1 MKNKDMDIIQKN
13 VLESMQTQVEN
24 YIRGKIENNDWP
36 LDSKIPSERELS
48 EKMDIS
54 RTTVRNAIQALTNRG
69 LFERK
74 IGQGTFVRKQLS
86 RQENPRMD
94 HGTLGFVICKERS
107 QRKPLAS
114 EAFYFDVFTGVE
126 EETVKAGRHLLF
138 TYLDDNNS
146 DELNAFSG
154 FMDKIDGLVIEEAR
168 SPELIDRLRERNLP
182 VVLIGPTSI
191 NRAVDMVTMDL
202 AGGVRTAVQALIDA
216 GHRRIGMIN
225 GPLHLESA
233 RIRYLAWQEAMK
245 KAGLDADDDFAD
257 DSEGWTPESGFQA
270 TQRLIARCPDL
281 TALVC
286 ANDLL
291 AIGSLSAL
299 NRAGIKVPDQISV
312 IGFDDT
318 ELARHA
324 TPPLSSM
331 RIHSR
336 SMAKAAVRRVVELI
350 ENEDLPPVEIYF
362 PIDLVVRESIRRLP

>member
-1 MKNKDMDIIQKN
+1 MDIIQKN